1 MAEWL
6 EMHLP
11 EKVTLRYAGLRG
23 SWPHRKGVGPP
34 HKPLGLA
41 NCVVLQLALPRCMG
55 ELEAGAAP
63 EAVEHWGQDRTARHL
78 PERHVHLRQ
87 LFMSGA
93 VLGPARAMGSISVTE
108 SGLARSCAN

>member
-1 MAEWL
+1 
-6 EMHLP
+6 
-11 EKVTLRYAGLRG
+11 
-23 SWPHRKGVGPP
+23 
-34 HKPLGLA
+34 
-41 NCVVLQLALPRCMG
+41 MG

-93 VLGPARAMGSISVTE
+93 CSVLRAPWV
-108 SGLARSCAN
+108 R